1 MGQPLAPSVQQMIA
15 QQPALQAQMA
25 QFAVEAANRRN
36 AQAYQGTDQIGQNIL
51 KAMGMYGEMQ
61 EKKADRAT
69 DEQRYQDELAFR
81 NDEATYKRWERQD
94 AAALAQKNRGEDL
107 AFRDAKFEHEKYVQ
121 LEKLVLDGNM
131 SAAQIDS
138 MAKAGKLTDVQV
150 ERLIQMLP
158 SDVRKG
164 EAGADAAEAG
174 NEEFKNSEPYRRAME
189 EFSLQ
194 QAEANVASTQA
205 GTAAT
210 TGAEGRAASMHPFQ
224 QRLAANAANMSDQ
237 EFSEWMMSKDFRD
250 QKQQFELDQMDANI
264 QGTHATTDSIQS
276 KRWRDEDMAPFE
288 LMQAQENILGT
299 RSSTQERN
307 MLLLPRRAN
316 IDANT
321 RGLNAGA
328 NQSERLLPGQI
339 TAGRLGNLQTEEQIR
354 GMAGQEER
362 AQARHVGEMEQQ
374 GQATLLGAQQVE
386 AGQRSLDKEANFA
399 RAMKDLDL
407 TTPEGRS
414 AAIPAV
420 AEMYPEMLPALIQ
433 GDQAALARLA
443 QMQAGARADA
453 QASVAATLNPAAVE
467 AGVRAKV
474 TKSLD
479 AAKKSLVTSQAKPAD
494 KFSIPGMK
502 EKEEVEL
509 TELVKVYER
518 MLLKLDDP
526 TLYGGGVP
534 AETVFSKLMVQEWG
548 TPPPAA
554 GAGTKGGKD
563 ALGKLLPE

>member
-1 MGQPLAPSVQQMIA
+1 MGQLAPSVQQMIA

-25 QFAVEAANRRN
+25 QYAVEAANRRN
-36 AQAYQGTDQIGQNIL
+36 AQAYQGIDQIGQNIL
-51 KAMGMYGEMQ
+51 KAMGMYGQMQ
-61 EKKADRAT
+61 EKKEARAT

-94 AAALAQKNRGEDL
+94 AAALAEKNRGEDL

-276 KRWRDEDMAPFE
+276 KRWRDEDMAP
-288 LMQAQENILGT
+288 LQRMQAQENILGT
-299 RSSTQERN
+299 RSQTTARD
-307 MLLLPRRAN
+307 MLLIPQM
-316 IDANT
+316 DS
-321 RGLNAGA
+321 LNASTRAAVG
-328 NQSERLLPGQI
+328 SEDRSRAAHPIQLEGMRHDNMQ
-339 TAGRLGNLQTEEQIR
+339 RQEQIR
-354 GMAGQEER
+354 STRGQEDR
-362 AQARHVGEMEQQ
+362 TAQLHQ
-374 GQATLLGAQQVE
+374 GQMEL
-386 AGQRSLDKEANFA
+386 
-399 RAMKDLDL
+399 
-407 TTPEGRS
+407 
-414 AAIPAV
+414 
-420 AEMYPEMLPALIQ
+420 Q
-433 GDQAALARLA
+433 GINLSSARLA
-443 QMQAGARADA
+443 LEGSAIKHTFLKEGLEAEHQNLLSRTGLQDA
-453 QASVAATLNPAAVE
+453 QASVLEAQARIAANPVAASPEKWQKSVQE
-467 AGVRAKV
+467 EIT
-474 TKSLD
+474 TKEFNL
-479 AAKKSLVTSQAKPAD
+479 TSRMD
-494 KFSIPGMK
+494 SISTMLGND
-502 EKEEVEL
+502 
-509 TELVKVYER
+509 T
-518 MLLKLDDP
+518 LLK
-526 TLYGGGVP
+526 
-534 AETVFSKLMVQEWG
+534 EMMR
-548 TPPPAA
+548 TPE
-554 GAGTKGGKD
+554 GKD
-563 ALGKLLPE
+563 ALLSLTIEQSRISAALPKLAQLRITMADGTFTTENDAWSALGTALGTAGGGKLNPKPLAPMITPPPVGGLAKDEATFLEGQNLK